1 MGFVH
6 LHVHSQYSLLDGMCI
21 VGEDKKHND
30 KMMDL
35 LHELGQDAIAI
46 TDHGN
51 MYSAIKFYKSAKSHG
66 IKPILGCEVY
76 VANRSRFQKT
86 REFDSGYAH
95 LVLLCEN
102 NQGYQ
107 NLIKIVSKSNLEGF
121 YYKPRVDHELLEQYH
136 EGLICLSACLGGE
149 IPQLLLKGEY
159 EEAKKL
165 ALWYQGV
172 FGEDHYYLEL
182 QDHDLP
188 EQKTVLDGLLRL
200 HEETGIPLVA
210 TNDAHYMRKSDAK
223 AQKVLLYV
231 QIKKTINEECGMGF
245 ETDEF
250 YVKSEDEMRSLFEY
264 VPEACDNTVKIANM
278 CNVSFKNLDDPD
290 HKEYHLPDFRLPDG
304 KDHYEF
310 LRELAYEGFDKK
322 YPERTPELIERL
334 EYELSVVHKMGFVDY
349 FLIVSDYVRFAK
361 RSGIPVGPGRGSG
374 AGSIVAYCIEITNIE
389 PIKYNLLFE
398 RFLNPERVSM
408 PDFDVDFCVDRRQE
422 VVDYCINKYGAKSV
436 AQIVTFGT
444 MKAKMAVKD
453 VARVLEFTPQEANA
467 IAKLLQDGMKIMESV
482 ELVPELRT
490 MYQTD
495 PRVKELID
503 LSAGVENAPRHTS
516 VHACGVVITY
526 GDVSDYVP
534 LAIQDDMPVTQ
545 YDMIIDE
552 ELGLLKMDFLGLR
565 NLTVIEDA
573 CVQIRKKVP
582 AFNINT
588 VDMDDAAVYGM
599 LSNGYTDGVFQL
611 ESGGMKKTLIQLQP
625 KNIEDITAV
634 ISLYR
639 PGPMESIPAY
649 VFNSNHPD
657 KITYKHESLRPILE
671 VTSGCLVYQEQVMQV
686 VRELAGYSFGRA
698 DVVRRAM
705 GKKKMEVMQQE
716 REYFVNGKF
725 SADGTM
731 ELPGAVRNGVPAEI
745 ANAIF
750 DEMIDFAKY
759 AFNKSHAAA
768 YAFVT
773 YYTAF
778 LKCHYPQEYM
788 SALLT
793 SVLDKTDKMVGYIN
807 ECKRMG
813 IRVLAPDINESE
825 VNFSVAGNDIRY
837 GLSAVKNVGK
847 AVVEQIIN
855 ERVSNGPFMNFYE
868 FCERMMKASNDI
880 DSRTVESLIL
890 CGAFDSF
897 GLRRKQLISAYA
909 DIRKSLQV
917 SIREE
922 QEGQISLFG
931 ISTEEERKNS
941 AAAIYRYPDVP
952 EYSKKELLTME
963 KQVTGLYLSDHPMNE
978 YESMFESTEAERIA
992 AFNDEDNGYQ
1002 NNQRVRA
1009 FGILTKVTRKM
1020 TKNET
1025 MMAVLQLEDL
1035 TGAMEVLVFGKAY
1048 ERLSAK
1054 LIEDDV
1060 VIITGKL
1067 SIEDSLRE
1075 DDEGEGRE
1083 AAKLI
1088 AQEIDPVRNPNEP
1101 MVIEQRVQ
1109 TEVRQ
1114 LFVQVNQTDAGKIN
1128 ETVACLQEFPGNN
1141 EVFFYFPDSKKQAK
1155 FTHARVDLSWMLLS
1169 RLKGI
1174 LGDRNVAIKV
1184 VKR

>member
-408 PDFDVDFCVDRRQE
+408 PDFDVDFCVERRQE

-453 VARVLEFTPQEANA
+453 VARVLEFTPQEANS

-897 GLRRKQLISAYA
+897 GLRRKQLITAYA

-917 SIREE
+917 TIREE

>member
-51 MYSAIKFYKSAKSHG
+51 MYSAIKFYKSAKNHG
-66 IKPILGCEVY
+66 IKPIIGCEVY
-76 VANRSRFQKT
+76 VANRSRFQKE

-102 NQGYQ
+102 NTGYQ
-107 NLIKIVSKSNLEGF
+107 NLIQIVSKSNTEGF
-121 YYKPRVDHELLEQYH
+121 YYKPRVDHELLEEYH

-149 IPQLLLKGEY
+149 IPQLILNGQY

-165 ALWYQGV
+165 ALWYEGV
-172 FGEDHYYLEL
+172 FGKDHYYLEV
-182 QDHDLP
+182 QDHGLP
-188 EQKTVLDGLLRL
+188 EQKPVIDGLLRI

-250 YVKSEDEMRSLFEY
+250 YVKSEEEMRNLFEY
-264 VPEACDNTVKIANM
+264 IPEACDNTVKIANM

-290 HKEYHLPDFRLPDG
+290 NREYHLPDYRTPDD
-304 KDHYEF
+304 KDHYEY
-310 LRELAYEGFDKK
+310 LRELAYEGFDRK

-349 FLIVSDYVRFAK
+349 FLIVSDYVRYAK
-361 RSGIPVGPGRGSG
+361 RKGIPVGPGRGSG

-422 VVDYCINKYGAKSV
+422 VIDYCIEKYGAQCV

-467 IAKLLQDGMKIMESV
+467 IAKLLQDKLKIMESV
-482 ELVPELRT
+482 ELVPELRE
-490 MYQTD
+490 MYRSD
-495 PRVKELID
+495 PRIRELID
-503 LSAGVENAPRHTS
+503 LSASVENAPRHTS

-526 GDVSDYVP
+526 PSVATHVP
-534 LAIQDDMPVTQ
+534 LAVQDGMPVTQ
-545 YDMIIDE
+545 YDMVINE

-573 CVQIRKKVP
+573 CVQIRKKMGE
-582 AFNINT
+582 FNIDN
-588 VDMDDAAVYGM
+588 VDMDDAPTYRM

-634 ISLYR
+634 NSLYR

-657 KITYKHESLRPILE
+657 QITYKHESLRHILE

-686 VRELAGYSFGRA
+686 VRDLAGYSFGRA

-705 GKKKMEVMQQE
+705 GKKKMEVMEQE

-725 SADGTM
+725 TKEGVM

-745 ANAIF
+745 ANEIY
-750 DEMIDFAKY
+750 DEMVEFAKY

-773 YYTAF
+773 YYTAY

-793 SVLDKTDKMVGYIN
+793 SVLDKPDKMVGYIN

-825 VNFSVAGNDIRY
+825 MNFSVSDKDIRY
-837 GLSAVKNVGK
+837 GLSAVKNVGRS
-847 AVVEQIIN
+847 VVEQIIA
-855 ERVSNGPFMNFYE
+855 EREQGGKFLNFYE
-868 FCERMMKASNDI
+868 FCERTMKASRDV
-880 DSRTVESLIL
+880 DSRTVESLIQS
-890 CGAFDSF
+890 GAFDGF
-897 GLRRKQLISAYA
+897 GLRRKQLITAYA

-931 ISTEEERKNS
+931 MATEEDRKHS
-941 AAAIYRYPDVP
+941 AAAIYQYPDVP
-952 EYSKKELLTME
+952 EYSKKELLALE

-978 YESMFESTEAERIA
+978 YEPLFESTDATRIA
-992 AFNDEDNGYQ
+992 SFNDEEEGFK
-1002 NNQRVRA
+1002 NNDKVRV

-1020 TKNET
+1020 TKSET
-1025 MMAVLQLEDL
+1025 MMAILQLEDL
-1035 TGAMEVLVFGKAY
+1035 TGSMEVLVFGKAY
-1048 ERLSAK
+1048 ERLSPK
-1054 LIEDDV
+1054 LNEDDV
-1060 VIITGKL
+1060 VIISGKL
-1067 SIEDSLRE
+1067 SIEESLR
-1075 DDEGEGRE
+1075 DDDDGEGRE
-1083 AAKLI
+1083 PAKLI
-1088 AQEIDPVRNPNEP
+1088 AQEIETVSNPNEP
-1101 MVIEQRVQ
+1101 VTVQRIMQEVKQLYVRVNSDDSVRLKQTIE
-1109 TEVRQ
+1109 
-1114 LFVQVNQTDAGKIN
+1114 A
-1128 ETVACLQEFPGNN
+1128 LQQHPGTS
-1141 EVFFYFPDSKKQAK
+1141 EVFFHFPDENRTVRFKGHGADPEW
-1155 FTHARVDLSWMLLS
+1155 ALMS
-1169 RLKGI
+1169 RLKEI
-1174 LGDRNVAIKV
+1174 LGDRNVAVKV

>member
-35 LHELGQDAIAI
+35 CHELGQDAIAI

-51 MYSAIKFYKSAKSHG
+51 MYSAIKFYKSAKAHG
-66 IKPILGCEVY
+66 IKPIIGCEVY

-86 REFDSGYAH
+86 REDSGYYH

-102 NQGYQ
+102 NTGYQ
-107 NLIKIVSKSNLEGF
+107 NLIKMVSLSNIEGF

-149 IPQLLLKGEY
+149 IPQLILNGQY

-165 ALWYQGV
+165 ALWYEGV
-172 FGEDHYYLEL
+172 FGKDHFYLEV
-182 QDHDLP
+182 QDHGLAD
-188 EQKTVLDGLLRL
+188 QKPVLDGLLKI

-231 QIKKTINEECGMGF
+231 QIKRTINEECTMGF

-250 YVKSEDEMRSLFEY
+250 YVKSEEEMRSLFEY
-264 VPEACDNTVKIANM
+264 IPEACDNTVKIADM

-322 YPERTPELIERL
+322 YPERTDALIERL
-334 EYELSVVHKMGFVDY
+334 EYELGVIHSMGFVDY

-422 VVDYCINKYGAKSV
+422 VVDYCIQKYGAKSV

-467 IAKLLQDGMKIMESV
+467 IAKLLQDKLKIMESV
-482 ELVPELRT
+482 AAVPELHA
-490 MYQTD
+490 MYEND
-495 PRVKELID
+495 PRIRELID

-534 LAIQDDMPVTQ
+534 LAVQDDMPVTQ
-545 YDMIIDE
+545 YDMVIDE

-573 CVQIRKKVP
+573 CVQIRKKVG
-582 AFNINT
+582 AFDINK
-588 VDMDDAAVYGM
+588 VDMDDAATYAM

-639 PGPMESIPAY
+639 PGPMDSIPAY
-649 VFNSNHPD
+649 VYNSNNPD
-657 KITYKHESLRPILE
+657 KITYKHESLKPILA

-705 GKKKMEVMQQE
+705 GKKKMEVMEQE
-716 REYFVNGKF
+716 RQYFVHGKF
-725 SADGTM
+725 SEDGTM
-731 ELPGAVRNGVPAEI
+731 ELPGAVRNGVPADI
-745 ANAIF
+745 ANSIF
-750 DEMIDFAKY
+750 DEMIEFAKY

-773 YYTAF
+773 YYTAY
-778 LKCHYPQEYM
+778 LKCHFPQEYM

-793 SVLDKTDKMVGYIN
+793 SVLDKPDKMVGYIN

-813 IRVLAPDINESE
+813 IRVLPPDVNESS
-825 VNFSVAGNDIRY
+825 VNFSVSGQDIRY
-837 GLSAVKNVGK
+837 GLSAVKNVGR
-847 AVVEQIIN
+847 AVVEDIIA
-855 ERVSNGPFMNFYE
+855 EREAHGNFMNFYE
-868 FCERMMKASNDI
+868 FCERTMKASSDI
-880 DSRTVESLIL
+880 DSRTVESLIQS
-890 CGAFDSF
+890 GAFDGF
-897 GLRRKQLISAYA
+897 GLRRKQLITAYA
-909 DIRKSLQV
+909 DIRKSLQI

-931 ISTEEERKNS
+931 MATEEDRKNS

-952 EYSKKELLTME
+952 EYSKKELLALE

-978 YESMFESTEAERIA
+978 YEAIFDSTEATRIA
-992 AFNDEDNGYQ
+992 SFNNEDEGFK
-1002 NNQRVRA
+1002 NNDKVRA
-1009 FGILTKVTRKM
+1009 FGILTKVTRKL
-1020 TKNET
+1020 TKSET
-1025 MMAVLQLEDL
+1025 MMAILQLEDL
-1035 TGAMEVLVFGKAY
+1035 TGSMEVLVFGKAY

-1054 LIEDDV
+1054 LNEDDV
-1060 VIITGKL
+1060 VIISGKL
-1067 SIEDSLRE
+1067 SIEDSLR
-1075 DDEGEGRE
+1075 DDEEGESRE
-1083 AAKLI
+1083 PAKLI
-1088 AQEIDPVRNPNEP
+1088 AQEIETVSNPNEP
-1101 MVIEQRVQ
+1101 VVVHRV
-1109 TEVRQ
+1109 
-1114 LFVQVNQTDAGKIN
+1114 
-1128 ETVACLQEFPGNN
+1128 LQEVKQLYVRVDSDDSERIHAAISLLRRFPGKN
-1141 EVFFYFPDSKKQAK
+1141 EVFFHFPDQNRTVRYTEAPADAGWELMSQ
-1155 FTHARVDLSWMLLS
+1155 
-1169 RLKGI
+1169 LKEV

>member
-6 LHVHSQYSLLDGMCI
+6 LHVHSQFSLLDGMCI

-51 MYSAIKFYKSAKSHG
+51 MYSAIKFYKSAKNHG

-76 VANRSRFQKT
+76 VANRSRFQKE
-86 REFDSGYAH
+86 RGLDSGYAH

-107 NLIKIVSKSNLEGF
+107 NLIQIVSKSNTEGF
-121 YYKPRVDHELLEQYH
+121 YYKPRVDHELLEEYH

-149 IPQLLLKGEY
+149 IPQLILNGQY

-165 ALWYQGV
+165 ALWYYGV
-172 FGEDHYYLEL
+172 FGEDHYYLEI
-182 QDHDLP
+182 QDHGLE
-188 EQKTVLDGLLRL
+188 EQKPVIDGLLRI

-250 YVKSEDEMRSLFEY
+250 YVKSEEEMRSLFEY
-264 VPEACDNTVKIANM
+264 IPEACDNTVKIANM

-290 HKEYHLPDFRLPDG
+290 HREYHLPDYRTPDD
-304 KDHYEF
+304 KDHYEY
-310 LRELAYEGFDKK
+310 LRELAYQGFDRK
-322 YPERTPELIERL
+322 YPERTKELIERL
-334 EYELSVVHKMGFVDY
+334 EYELSVVHSMGFVDY
-349 FLIVSDYVRFAK
+349 FLIVSDYVRYAK

-408 PDFDVDFCVDRRQE
+408 PDFDVDFCVERRQE
-422 VVDYCINKYGAKSV
+422 VIDYCINKYGPQCV

-453 VARVLEFTPQEANA
+453 VARVLEFTPQEANS
-467 IAKLLQDGMKIMESV
+467 IAKLLQDNMKIMESV
-482 ELVPELRT
+482 ELMPELRE
-490 MYQTD
+490 MYHND
-495 PRVKELID
+495 PRIHELID
-503 LSAGVENAPRHTS
+503 LSASVENAPRHTS

-526 GDVSDYVP
+526 PSVATHVP
-534 LAIQDDMPVTQ
+534 LAVQDGMPVTQ
-545 YDMIIDE
+545 YDMVINE

-573 CVQIRKKVP
+573 CSQIRKNAP
-582 AFNINT
+582 GFDINT
-588 VDMDDAAVYGM
+588 VDMDDAATYRM
-599 LSNGYTDGVFQL
+599 LSNGFTDGVFQL

-639 PGPMESIPAY
+639 PGPMDSIPKY
-649 VFNSNHPD
+649 VFNSTHPD
-657 KITYKHESLRPILE
+657 QITYQHALMKPILE

-686 VRELAGYSFGRA
+686 VRDLAGYSFGRA

-705 GKKKMEVMQQE
+705 GKKKMEVMEQE
-716 REYFVNGKF
+716 REYFLNGKF
-725 SADGTM
+725 SADGKM
-731 ELPGAVRNGVPAEI
+731 ELPGAIRNGVPAEV
-745 ANAIF
+745 ANEIY
-750 DEMIDFAKY
+750 DEMIEFAKY

-778 LKCHYPQEYM
+778 LKCHYPREYM

-793 SVLDKTDKMVGYIN
+793 SVLDKPDKMVGYIL

-813 IRVLAPDINESE
+813 IRVLAPDINESQI
-825 VNFSVAGNDIRY
+825 NFSVSGSDIRY
-837 GLSAVKNVGK
+837 GLSAVKNVGRT
-847 AVVEQIIN
+847 VVEQIIE
-855 ERVSNGPFMNFYE
+855 EREKGGKFLNFYE
-868 FCERMMKASNDI
+868 FCERSMKASHDV
-880 DSRTVESLIL
+880 DSRTVESLIQS
-890 CGAFDSF
+890 GAFDSF
-897 GLRRKQLISAYA
+897 GLKRKQLVTAYA
-909 DIRKSLQV
+909 DIRKSLQI

-931 ISTEEERKNS
+931 MATEEDRKNS

-952 EYSKKELLTME
+952 EYSKKELLALE
-963 KQVTGLYLSDHPMNE
+963 KHVTGLYLSDHPMNE
-978 YESMFESTEAERIA
+978 YEPMFESTEAARIA
-992 AFNDEDNGYQ
+992 SFNDEDAGFK
-1002 NNQRVRA
+1002 NNDKVRA

-1020 TKNET
+1020 TKSET
-1025 MMAVLQLEDL
+1025 MMAILQLEDL
-1035 TGAMEVLVFGKAY
+1035 TGSMEVLVFGKAY
-1048 ERLSAK
+1048 ERLSPK
-1054 LIEDDV
+1054 LNEDDV
-1060 VIITGKL
+1060 VIISGKL
-1067 SIEDSLRE
+1067 SIEDSLRDE
-1075 DDEGEGRE
+1075 DDGEGRE
-1083 AAKLI
+1083 PARLI
-1088 AQEIDPVRNPNEP
+1088 AQEIETVSNPNEP
-1101 MVIEQRVQ
+1101 VVVQRV
-1109 TEVRQ
+1109 
-1114 LFVQVNQTDAGKIN
+1114 
-1128 ETVACLQEFPGNN
+1128 LQEVKQLYVRVNSDDSDRIREAIELLQHNPGSS
-1141 EVFFYFPDSKKQAK
+1141 EVFFHFPDEKRTVRFKAQ
-1155 FTHARVDLSWMLLS
+1155 TVDPNWNLISQ
-1169 RLKGI
+1169 LKEV

>member
-51 MYSAIKFYKSAKSHG
+51 MYSAIKFYKSAKNHG
-66 IKPILGCEVY
+66 IKPIIGCEVY
-76 VANRSRFQKT
+76 VANRSRFQKE

-107 NLIKIVSKSNLEGF
+107 NLIQIVSKSNTEGF
-121 YYKPRVDHELLEQYH
+121 YYKPRVDHELLEEYH

-149 IPQLLLKGEY
+149 IPQLILNGQY

-172 FGEDHYYLEL
+172 FGQDHYYLEI
-182 QDHDLP
+182 QDHGLP
-188 EQKTVLDGLLRL
+188 EQKPVIDGLLKI

-250 YVKSEDEMRSLFEY
+250 YVKSEEEMRSLFEY
-264 VPEACDNTVKIANM
+264 IPEACDNTVKIADM

-290 HKEYHLPDFRLPDG
+290 HREYHLPDYRTPDD
-304 KDHYEF
+304 KDHYEY
-310 LRELAYEGFDKK
+310 LRELAYQGFDRK

-334 EYELSVVHKMGFVDY
+334 EYELSVVHSMGFVDY
-349 FLIVSDYVRFAK
+349 FLIVSDYVRYAK

-374 AGSIVAYCIEITNIE
+374 AGSIVAYCIEVTNIE

-422 VVDYCINKYGAKSV
+422 VIDYCIDKYGPQCV

-467 IAKLLQDGMKIMESV
+467 IAKLLQDNMKIMESV
-482 ELVPELRT
+482 DLMPELRE
-490 MYQTD
+490 MYHND
-495 PRVKELID
+495 PRIHELID
-503 LSAGVENAPRHTS
+503 LSASVENAPRHTS

-526 GDVSDYVP
+526 PSVATHVP
-534 LAIQDDMPVTQ
+534 LAVQDGMPVTQ
-545 YDMIIDE
+545 YDMVINE

-573 CVQIRKKVP
+573 CVQIRKKAP
-582 AFNINT
+582 GFNVNN
-588 VDMDDAAVYGM
+588 VDMDDPATYRM

-639 PGPMESIPAY
+639 PGPMDSIPRY
-649 VFNSNHPD
+649 VYNSNNPD
-657 KITYKHESLRPILE
+657 KITYQHELMRPILE
-671 VTSGCLVYQEQVMQV
+671 VTSGCVVYQEQVMQV
-686 VRELAGYSFGRA
+686 VRDLAGYSFGRA
-698 DVVRRAM
+698 DLVRRAM
-705 GKKKMEVMQQE
+705 GKKKMEVMEQE

-725 SADGTM
+725 TADGTM

-745 ANAIF
+745 ANEIY
-750 DEMIDFAKY
+750 DEMVEFAKY

-773 YYTAF
+773 YYTAY
-778 LKCHYPQEYM
+778 LKCHYPEEYM

-793 SVLDKTDKMVGYIN
+793 SVLDKPDKMVGYIN

-813 IRVLAPDINESE
+813 IRVLPPDINESS
-825 VNFSVAGNDIRY
+825 VNFSVSGKDIRY
-837 GLSAVKNVGK
+837 GLSAVKNVGR
-847 AVVEQIIN
+847 AVVEQIIS
-855 ERVSNGPFMNFYE
+855 EREQGGSFLNFYE
-868 FCERMMKASNDI
+868 FCERTMKASRDV
-880 DSRTVESLIL
+880 DSRTVESLIQS
-890 CGAFDSF
+890 GAFDSF
-897 GLRRKQLISAYA
+897 GLKRKQLITAYA

-931 ISTEEERKNS
+931 MATEEDRKHS
-941 AAAIYRYPDVP
+941 AAAIYRYPDVS
-952 EYSKKELLTME
+952 EYSKKELLALE

-978 YESMFESTEAERIA
+978 YEPMFESTDATRIA
-992 AFNDEDNGYQ
+992 SFNDEDEGFK
-1002 NNQRVRA
+1002 NNDKVRA

-1020 TKNET
+1020 TKSDT
-1025 MMAVLQLEDL
+1025 MMAILQLEDL
-1035 TGAMEVLVFGKAY
+1035 TGSMEVLVFGKAY

-1054 LIEDDV
+1054 LNEDDV
-1060 VIITGKL
+1060 VIISGKL
-1067 SIEDSLRE
+1067 SIEDSLR
-1075 DDEGEGRE
+1075 DDDDGEGRE
-1083 AAKLI
+1083 PAKLI
-1088 AQEIDPVRNPNEP
+1088 AQEIETVSNPNEP
-1101 MVIEQRVQ
+1101 VAVPRSYQEVKQLYVRVNSDDSDRIK
-1109 TEVRQ
+1109 ESI
-1114 LFVQVNQTDAGKIN
+1114 G
-1128 ETVACLQEFPGNN
+1128 CLQQHPGKS
-1141 EVFFYFPDSKKQAK
+1141 EVFFHFPNEQRTVRFRGDP
-1155 FTHARVDLSWMLLS
+1155 VDLNWTLMSQ
-1169 RLKGI
+1169 LKEI
-1174 LGDRNVAIKV
+1174 LGDRNVAVKV
-1184 VKR
+1184 VKK

>member
-51 MYSAIKFYKSAKSHG
+51 MYSAIKFYKSAKNHG
-66 IKPILGCEVY
+66 IKPIIGCEVY
-76 VANRSRFQKT
+76 VANRSRFQKE

-102 NQGYQ
+102 NEGYK
-107 NLIKIVSKSNLEGF
+107 NLIQIVSKSNTEGF

-136 EGLICLSACLGGE
+136 EGIICLSACLGGE
-149 IPQLLLKGEY
+149 IPQLILNGQY

-165 ALWYQGV
+165 ALWYSGV
-172 FGEDHYYLEL
+172 FGPDHYYLEL
-182 QDHDLP
+182 QDHGLE
-188 EQKTVLDGLLRL
+188 EQKPVIDGLLKI

-223 AQKVLLYV
+223 AQKVLVYV
-231 QIKKTINEECGMGF
+231 QIKKTINEESGMGF
-245 ETDEF
+245 DTDEF
-250 YVKSEDEMRSLFEY
+250 YVKSEEEMRSLFEY
-264 VPEACDNTVKIANM
+264 IPEACDNTVKIANM

-290 HKEYHLPDFRLPDG
+290 HREYHLPDFRLPEG

-310 LRELAYEGFDKK
+310 LRELAYEGFNKK
-322 YPERTPELIERL
+322 YKEQTPELIERL
-334 EYELSVVHKMGFVDY
+334 EYELSVVNSMGFVDY
-349 FLIVSDYVRFAK
+349 FLIVSDYVRYAK
-361 RSGIPVGPGRGSG
+361 RVGIPVGPGRGSG
-374 AGSIVAYCIEITNIE
+374 AGSIVAYCIEVTNIE

-422 VVDYCINKYGAKSV
+422 VVNYCIEKYGAECV

-453 VARVLEFTPQEANA
+453 VARVLEFTPQEANS
-467 IAKLLQDGMKIMESV
+467 IAKLLQDNMKIMESV
-482 ELVPELRT
+482 ELVPELRE
-490 MYQTD
+490 MYRSD
-495 PRVKELID
+495 PRIHELIEV
-503 LSAGVENAPRHTS
+503 SASVENSPRHTS

-526 GDVSDYVP
+526 PSVSAHVP
-534 LAIQDDMPVTQ
+534 LAVQDGLPVTQ
-545 YDMIIDE
+545 YDMVINE

-573 CVQIRKKVP
+573 CVQIRKKV
-582 AFNINT
+582 ADFNVNG
-588 VDMDDAAVYGM
+588 VDMEDRATYAM

-657 KITYKHESLRPILE
+657 QITYKHESLRPILE

-705 GKKKMEVMQQE
+705 GKKKMEVMEQE

-725 SADGTM
+725 AKDGKM

-745 ANAIF
+745 ANSIF

-759 AFNKSHAAA
+759 AFNKSHACA

-773 YYTAF
+773 YYTAY
-778 LKCHYPQEYM
+778 LKCHFPEEYM

-793 SVLDKTDKMVGYIN
+793 SVLDKPDKMVGYIN

-813 IRVLAPDINESE
+813 IRVLPPDINESE
-825 VNFSVAGNDIRY
+825 VNFSVSGKDIRY

-847 AVVEQIIN
+847 AVVEQIIA
-855 ERVSNGPFMNFYE
+855 EREAHGTFLNFYE
-868 FCERMMKASNDI
+868 FCERTMKASRDI
-880 DSRTVESLIL
+880 DSRTVESLVQS
-890 CGAFDSF
+890 GAFDSF
-897 GLRRKQLISAYA
+897 GLKRKQLIAAYNE
-909 DIRKSLQV
+909 IRKSLQV
-917 SIREE
+917 SIREQ

-931 ISTEEERKNS
+931 METEEERRHS
-941 AAAIYRYPDVP
+941 PAAIYQYPDVP
-952 EYSKKELLTME
+952 EYSKKELLALE

-978 YESMFESTEAERIA
+978 YEHLFESADATRIA
-992 AFNDEDNGYQ
+992 SFNDEDEGFK
-1002 NNQRVRA
+1002 NNDKVRA

-1020 TKNET
+1020 TKSET
-1025 MMAVLQLEDL
+1025 MMAILQLEDL
-1035 TGAMEVLVFGKAY
+1035 TGSMEVLVFGKAY
-1048 ERLSAK
+1048 ERLSPK
-1054 LIEDDV
+1054 LVEDDV

-1067 SIEDSLRE
+1067 SIEDSFRE
-1075 DDEGEGRE
+1075 DEEGEGRE
-1083 AAKLI
+1083 PAKLI
-1088 AQEIDPVRNPNEP
+1088 AQEIETVSNPNEP
-1101 MVIEQRVQ
+1101 IATVRAVQ
-1109 TEVRQ
+1109 EVKQ
-1114 LFVQVNQTDAGKIN
+1114 LYVRMNGSDSERIK
-1128 ETVACLQEFPGNN
+1128 ETISCLQQFPGKN
-1141 EVFFYFPDSKKQAK
+1141 EVFFHFPDE
-1155 FTHARVDLSWMLLS
+1155 ARTVRFKGKNVDAGWELLS
-1169 RLKGI
+1169 RLKEI

>member
-66 IKPILGCEVY
+66 IKPIIGCEVY
-76 VANRSRFQKT
+76 VANRSRFQKE

-102 NQGYQ
+102 NEGYK
-107 NLIKIVSKSNLEGF
+107 NLIQIVSKSNTEGF
-121 YYKPRVDHELLEQYH
+121 YYKPRVDHELLEEYH

-149 IPQLLLKGEY
+149 IPQLILNGQY

-165 ALWYQGV
+165 ALWYEGV
-172 FGEDHYYLEL
+172 FGKDHYYLEI
-182 QDHDLP
+182 QDHGLAD
-188 EQKTVLDGLLRL
+188 QKPVIDGLLRI

-250 YVKSEDEMRSLFEY
+250 YVKSEEEMRSLFEY
-264 VPEACDNTVKIANM
+264 IPEACDNTVKIAEM

-290 HKEYHLPDFRLPDG
+290 HREYHLPDYRTPDD
-304 KDHYEF
+304 KDHYEY
-310 LRELAYEGFDKK
+310 LRELAYQGFDKK

-349 FLIVSDYVRFAK
+349 FLIVSDYVRYAK

-422 VVDYCINKYGAKSV
+422 VIDYCIEKYGAQCV

-453 VARVLEFTPQEANA
+453 VARVLEFTPQEANS
-467 IAKLLQDGMKIMESV
+467 IAKLLQDNMKIMESV
-482 ELVPELRT
+482 ELVPELREL
-490 MYQTD
+490 YRND
-495 PRVKELID
+495 PRIHELID
-503 LSAGVENAPRHTS
+503 LSASVENAPRHTS

-526 GDVSDYVP
+526 PSVATHVP
-534 LAIQDDMPVTQ
+534 LAVQDGMPVTQ
-545 YDMIIDE
+545 YDMVINE

-573 CVQIRKKVP
+573 CVQIRKKVGD
-582 AFNINT
+582 FNINA
-588 VDMDDAAVYGM
+588 VDMDDVATYKM

-639 PGPMESIPAY
+639 PGPMESIPQY

-657 KITYKHESLRPILE
+657 QITYKHKSLIPILE

-705 GKKKMEVMQQE
+705 GKKKMEVMEQE

-745 ANAIF
+745 ANEIF

-778 LKCHYPQEYM
+778 LKCHYPEEYM

-793 SVLDKTDKMVGYIN
+793 SVLDKPDKMVGYIN

-813 IRVLAPDINESE
+813 IQVLPPDINESE
-825 VNFSVAGNDIRY
+825 VNFSVAGKGIRY
-837 GLSAVKNVGK
+837 GLSAVKNVGR
-847 AVVEQIIN
+847 AVVEQIIA
-855 ERVSNGPFMNFYE
+855 ERQNGGNFLNFYE
-868 FCERMMKASNDI
+868 FCERTMKASRDV
-880 DSRTVESLIL
+880 DSRTVESLIQS
-890 CGAFDSF
+890 GAFDSF
-897 GLRRKQLISAYA
+897 GLKRKQLVTAYA

-931 ISTEEERKNS
+931 MATEEDRKHS

-952 EYSKKELLTME
+952 EYSKKELLALE

-978 YESMFESTEAERIA
+978 YEPLFESTQATRIA
-992 AFNDEDNGYQ
+992 SFNDEDAGFK
-1002 NNQRVRA
+1002 NNDKVRA

-1020 TKNET
+1020 TKSET
-1025 MMAVLQLEDL
+1025 MMAILQLEDL
-1035 TGAMEVLVFGKAY
+1035 TGSMEVLVFGKSY
-1048 ERLSAK
+1048 ERLSPK
-1054 LIEDDV
+1054 LNEDDV
-1060 VIITGKL
+1060 VIISGKL

-1083 AAKLI
+1083 PARLI
-1088 AQEIDPVRNPNEP
+1088 AQEIETVSNPNEP
-1101 MVIEQRVQ
+1101 VAVQRV
-1109 TEVRQ
+1109 
-1114 LFVQVNQTDAGKIN
+1114 
-1128 ETVACLQEFPGNN
+1128 LQEVKQLYIRVNSDDATRIRETIEALQESPGNS
-1141 EVFFYFPDSKKQAK
+1141 EVFFHFPDESRTVRFKGQ
-1155 FTHARVDLSWMLLS
+1155 TVDPSWALMS
-1169 RLKGI
+1169 RLKEI
-1174 LGDRNVAIKV
+1174 LGDRNVAVKV
-1184 VKR
+1184 VKK